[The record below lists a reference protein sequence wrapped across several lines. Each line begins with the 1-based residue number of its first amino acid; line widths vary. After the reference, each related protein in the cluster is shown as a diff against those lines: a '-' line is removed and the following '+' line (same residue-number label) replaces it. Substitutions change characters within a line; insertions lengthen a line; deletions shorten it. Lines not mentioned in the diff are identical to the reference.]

1 MNSLGFNDVNMP
13 EQENSLDTYITR
25 VMGDQRELYTYILAQ
40 VPSLSDADDILQ
52 EVNLVLWG
60 KRDEFS
66 AAENYRAVML
76 HVARIQIMAFYKRK
90 GRNRLR
96 GFDEE
101 LLGILS
107 AEAEERQDGLEAKR
121 QALADCLRSLS
132 DRDRRTIQDR
142 YYRGL
147 SGGELAAKLGRTA
160 DSVYHTLH
168 RIRNLL
174 IACVRRRLSAEEG
187 A

>member
-1 MNSLGFNDVNMP
+1 MP
-13 EQENSLDTYITR
+13 EQEKSLDTYIAR
-25 VMGDQRELYTYILAQ
+25 IMGDQRELYAYILAQ

-66 AAENYRAVML
+66 VAENYRAVML

-101 LLGILS
+101 LLEILS
-107 AEAEERQDGLEAKR
+107 AEAEERLDGLEVKR
-121 QALADCLRSLS
+121 QALAECLRKLS
-132 DRDRRTIQDR
+132 DRDRQTIQDR
-142 YYRGL
+142 YYRGM
-147 SGGELAAKLGRTA
+147 SGSELAAKLGRTA
-160 DSVYHTLH
+160 DSIYHTLH

-174 IACVRRRLSAEEG
+174 IACVRKRLSAEEG